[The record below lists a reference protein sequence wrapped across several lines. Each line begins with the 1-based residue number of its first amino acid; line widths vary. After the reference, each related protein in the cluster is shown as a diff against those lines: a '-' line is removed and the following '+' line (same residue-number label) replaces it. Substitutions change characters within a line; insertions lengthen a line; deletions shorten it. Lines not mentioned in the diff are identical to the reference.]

1 MAKTETT
8 PVPSERPTDS
18 ENRVRVVAVFG
29 VSVVLLAS
37 IIACALVAIAF
48 LNNAPWN

>member
-8 PVPSERPTDS
+8 PVQTERASASE
-18 ENRVRVVAVFG
+18 ERVKVVAVFG